1 VPAKT
6 LFVGDARFDIECGH
20 SAGIDTAL
28 VTWSHNK
35 ADQMTVKPT
44 FVIDSMLDLYG

>member
-1 VPAKT
+1 MH
-6 LFVGDARFDIECGH
+6 RFDIECGH

-35 ADQMTVKPT
+35 SAHMAVKPT
-44 FVIDSMLDLYG
+44 YVIDSMLDLCK